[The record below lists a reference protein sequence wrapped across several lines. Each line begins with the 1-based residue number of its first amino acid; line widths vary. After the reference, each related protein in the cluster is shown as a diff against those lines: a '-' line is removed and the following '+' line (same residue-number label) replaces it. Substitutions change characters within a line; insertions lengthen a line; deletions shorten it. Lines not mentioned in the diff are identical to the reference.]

1 MQRIMLKSKI
11 HRATVTD
18 ANLHYEGSVAIDEDL
33 METSGILPFEKVE
46 IYNVTNGNRFST
58 YAITAGRGS
67 GTVSVNGA
75 AAHLAEA
82 GDIVIIASYS
92 VLTEQEAQR
101 HSPVLVYVDEKN
113 SVKRVGSQI
122 AQAL

>member
-1 MQRIMLKSKI
+1 
-11 HRATVTD
+11 
-18 ANLHYEGSVAIDEDL
+18 
-33 METSGILPFEKVE
+33 VE

>member
-11 HRATVTD
+11 HRATVTG

>member
-1 MQRIMLKSKI
+1 
-11 HRATVTD
+11 
-18 ANLHYEGSVAIDEDL
+18 
-33 METSGILPFEKVE
+33 
-46 IYNVTNGNRFST
+46 
-58 YAITAGRGS
+58 
-67 GTVSVNGA
+67 
-75 AAHLAEA
+75 
-82 GDIVIIASYS
+82 VIIASYS